1 MPLRISSLS
10 RDADAHVL
18 SVLTLRTNRFREIHY
33 FKEKQMLFVTNRIPK
48 QSERS
53 RRNRKWNFDLDNNT
67 ASPSVFFC
75 RRGINDDHTEIM
87 HEAFMQEL
95 KDDRAEHILFFLHGF
110 HTSPNAAFEAVEQ
123 IQDIA
128 DADRGQEFVR
138 VVPVIWPADA
148 QAGVIKKYYTDR
160 DAALDSRTA
169 FSRALRFFIDWQ
181 RAQKNVE
188 DRCFKPVSILA
199 HSMGNRVLR
208 EALFHLA
215 DEHLRRGM
223 PRIFRCVFLSAA
235 DIVNETLQRGRTGEH
250 IQDSSARVI
259 AYYAYDDLAL
269 RGSKVVNL
277 DEAVSRRLGHTGPED
292 MNKVDKNVYALDCG
306 AFNTDWDPPTGHS
319 YYRREKDGSRPSPLL
334 LHALEVMGMADLQV
348 PRTDP
353 TTREGRLTS

>member
-1 MPLRISSLS
+1 
-10 RDADAHVL
+10 
-18 SVLTLRTNRFREIHY
+18 
-33 FKEKQMLFVTNRIPK
+33 MLFVTNRMPT

-53 RRNRKWNFDLDNNT
+53 RRNRKWTFDLNNNT

-75 RRGINDDHTEIM
+75 RRGADDDHTEIL
-87 HEAFMQEL
+87 HDAFMQEL
-95 KDDRAEHILFFLHGF
+95 KDDEAEHILFFVHGF
-110 HTSPNAAFEAVEQ
+110 HTSPNRVFAAVEE
-123 IQDIA
+123 IQEIA
-128 DADRGQEFVR
+128 DADRGEHFVR

-148 QAGVIKKYYTDR
+148 QEGIVEKYYTDR

-169 FSRALRFFIDWQ
+169 YSRALRFFLDWQ
-181 RAQKNVE
+181 RAQRNAE

-235 DIVNETLQRGRTGEH
+235 DIVNESLERGKTGEH
-250 IQDSSARVI
+250 IPDSSARVVS
-259 AYYAYDDLAL
+259 YYAYDDLAL

-292 MNKVDKNVYALDCG
+292 MHKVDRNVYALDCG
-306 AFNTDWDPPTGHS
+306 GFNTDWDPPTGHS
-319 YYRREKDGSRPSPLL
+319 YYRKEKDGDRPSPLL
-334 LHALEVMGMADLQV
+334 LHALSTMADLEVQGV
-348 PRTDP
+348 VGG
-353 TTREGRLTS
+353 TREGRL